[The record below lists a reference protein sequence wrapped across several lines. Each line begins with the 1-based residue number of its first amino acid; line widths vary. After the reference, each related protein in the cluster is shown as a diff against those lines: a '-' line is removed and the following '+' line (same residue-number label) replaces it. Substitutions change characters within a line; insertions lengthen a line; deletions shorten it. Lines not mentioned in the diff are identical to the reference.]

1 VEIVELVQLTIRDRA
16 KEVTIAAN
24 ERKRRPGCHRAAHDP
39 E

>member
-1 VEIVELVQLTIRDRA
+1 MVELVLLMMRDRA

>member
-1 VEIVELVQLTIRDRA
+1 MVELVWLAMCDRA